1 MKIKATSLLL
11 IVCLMLSAANV
22 SAVFSDDEQIPEVGV
37 LIDYDMEGWSSPSDM
52 IFSRGKGGKLY
63 FVSGEFGNSDGN
75 QYWKPAVDYNELKYA
90 LRDISNKE
98 NTEVI
103 DTGKLKIEYDVRVPK
118 GEDMADDQSST
129 LYLYTMNYSG
139 YHKGQS
145 NGRAYMH
152 SISYQNDCP
161 KLILGVN
168 DVGWAAPKAAPDGSN
183 VVDLNFDEWY
193 TVTTIVDYDL
203 CEVNYYLN
211 GSFVNHYA
219 GDAKSV
225 KTQFAFYYGGF
236 TQGGT
241 SNNVANIDN
250 LLIERLGDGVLAGTI
265 GEVGRNTV
273 SVEFS
278 STVDTGI
285 ELNPED
291 YTINILGEDSSA
303 KAIGAAFSDGLLLLT
318 FADDFSPNTNYVL
331 TLNAS
336 LYETG
341 NPGKAL
347 KYGKKLLFL
356 TETKPIDFVITE
368 QNFNSIDF
376 PTESTSAQFTD
387 FYYEG
392 RKADDGVINTE
403 SDFIAQPEKT
413 WDYTEAAEKA
423 DSSDKMLRFNFD
435 DTYPSEDGNVKTYHK
450 NLVFPFGEGQSV
462 RSGILT
468 YEFDLEVPFEEGV
481 NEEQLDIGFGLHDS
495 EKTATKFD
503 YNKTFANATMFAGIG
518 YYEGAVKAL
527 SGGIINRGNRF
538 VTFYQ
543 RSGSE
548 SYDSKVRGRNNAVW
562 WKEDSMLAEVAPN
575 NTDHYKIVVDID
587 NKTYCIYFNGE
598 LKAAVDFIP
607 GGGEKFSYDAVVF
620 SFVGNKTEDEKPSY
634 VYIDNL
640 KVTHTILASNAAS
653 GISFEKYDGTAYEY
667 GDLLP
672 AGTKKIKL
680 DFKNEID
687 ADSVNGNIEID
698 GAGEAFTA
706 SVTGKSVE
714 LDFDNCLT
722 ANTEYRIT
730 VKAGLADVSGT
741 VLGRDVNFN
750 VSTDD
755 GEIIYNTPV
764 VRVNGASAASV
775 SAIAAG
781 DNITVE
787 AEVINTTKNKKGA
800 YAVLYAYKDSALVGA
815 AFTRHYADSSSPY
828 HEIIEIRHTADA
840 GFVGADCIKAF
851 VFDNAS
857 DLMPLT
863 DATVID

>member
-1 MKIKATSLLL
+1 MKSKAISLLL
-11 IVCLMLSAANV
+11 IACLLLSGMNV

-37 LIDYDMEGWSSPSDM
+37 LIDYDMEGWSNPSDM

-63 FVSGEFGNSDGN
+63 SAGGEFGNSDGN
-75 QYWKPAVDYNELKYA
+75 QFWKPAVEYNELKYA
-90 LRDISNKE
+90 LRDISNKA

-103 DTGKLKIEYDVRVPK
+103 DTGKLKFEYDVRVPK
-118 GEDMADDQSST
+118 GEDMADNESSI
-129 LYLYTMNYSG
+129 LYLQFMNYSG
-139 YHKGQS
+139 YHEGKN

-168 DVGWAAPKAAPDGSN
+168 DVGWAAPQPAPDGSN

-193 TVTTIVDYDL
+193 TVTTIIDYDL
-203 CEVNYYLN
+203 REVNYYLN
-211 GSFVNHYA
+211 GSLVNHYA
-219 GDAKSV
+219 GDAKNV
-225 KTQFAFYYGGF
+225 KTQFAFYCGGF

-241 SNNVANIDN
+241 TKNVANIDN
-250 LLIERLGDGVLAGTI
+250 LLIERLGDGVLAGSVS
-265 GEVGRNTV
+265 EVGDNTV
-273 SVEFS
+273 SVSFS
-278 STVDTGI
+278 STVDAGI
-285 ELNPED
+285 KLNPED
-291 YTINILGEDSSA
+291 YSLNILGEDSSV
-303 KAIGAAFSDGLLLLT
+303 KAIDAAFSDGTLKLT
-318 FADDFSPNTNYVL
+318 FADDFYPNTNYVL

-341 NPGKAL
+341 NPGKVL

-356 TETKPIDFVITE
+356 TAASPVDMIVTQ
-368 QNFNSIDF
+368 QNFDSIDF
-376 PTESTSAQFTD
+376 PTESTSAEFKD

-392 RKADDGVINTE
+392 RKAADGVIDTE
-403 SDFIAQPEKT
+403 NDFIAQPEKS
-413 WDYTEAAEKA
+413 WDYTDAVEKA

-435 DTYPSEDGNVKTYHK
+435 DNYPSEEGNIKTYHK

-462 RSGILT
+462 KSGILT
-468 YEFDLEVPFEEGV
+468 YEFDLEVPFADGV

-495 EKTATKFD
+495 EKEETKFD

-527 SGGIINRGNRF
+527 SYGISSRGNRF
-538 VTFYQ
+538 ATRYQ
-543 RSGSE
+543 RSGKE
-548 SYDSKVRGRNNAVW
+548 SFDSTVRGRNAAW
-562 WKEDSMLAEVAPN
+562 WKDDAMLAEVTPN
-575 NTDHYKIVVDID
+575 STNKYKIAVDID
-587 NKTYCIYFNGE
+587 NKTYSIYFNGE
-598 LKAAVDFIP
+598 LKATMNFIP

-620 SFVGNKTEDEKPSY
+620 AFVGNKTESATPSY
-634 VYIDNL
+634 AYIDNL
-640 KVTHTILASNAAS
+640 KVTHTVPALNAAS
-653 GISFEKYDGTAYEY
+653 GISFEKYDGTVYEY

-687 ADSVNGNIEID
+687 ESSVDGNIEID
-698 GAGEAFTA
+698 GAGEDYTA
-706 SVTGKSVE
+706 NVSGKSIE
-714 LDFDNCLT
+714 LEFDNCLA

-730 VKAGLADVSGT
+730 VKSGLTDTGGT
-741 VLGRDVNFN
+741 VLGRDITFTA
-750 VSTDD
+750 STDD
-755 GEIIYNTPV
+755 GEVIYNNPV
-764 VRVNGASAASV
+764 ILVNGSSAASA
-775 SAIAAG
+775 SAIAPG
-781 DNITVE
+781 DTITVE

-840 GFVGADCIKAF
+840 GFVGADSIKAF